1 MGSTAISAIILAGGR
16 GERLGWRDKATLVL
30 GGRTLVQRAA
40 HTLASISDDVIV
52 VRRADQSL
60 TLDNARVVADLP
72 SCQGVLAG
80 IAAGL
85 EAARHDWALI
95 VACDM
100 PFLNLTVIHH
110 MIALA
115 SAPDLAAIVPQL
127 QVGQEPLHALYHK
140 RCLPSLYRALEA
152 CERRVRSFYAELP
165 VRYVLES
172 EIRIFDPK
180 MLTFYNIN
188 TADELDW
195 AAAQLAAEQL
205 NDERA

>member
-16 GERLGWRDKATLVL
+16 GERLGERDKATLVL

-40 HTLASISDDVIV
+40 YTLASISDDVIV

-115 SAPDLAAIVPQL
+115 RHLTWPPTCRSSKWVKSRSMLSIISAVCRPYI
-127 QVGQEPLHALYHK
+127 G
-140 RCLPSLYRALEA
+140 R
-152 CERRVRSFYAELP
+152 
-165 VRYVLES
+165 
-172 EIRIFDPK
+172 
-180 MLTFYNIN
+180 
-188 TADELDW
+188 
-195 AAAQLAAEQL
+195 
-205 NDERA
+205 